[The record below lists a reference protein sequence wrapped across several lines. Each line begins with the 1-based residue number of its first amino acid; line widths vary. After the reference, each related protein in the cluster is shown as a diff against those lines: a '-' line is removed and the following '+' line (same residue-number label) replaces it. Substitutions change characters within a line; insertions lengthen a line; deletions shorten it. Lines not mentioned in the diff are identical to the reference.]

1 MANISKMRQDLKDLE
16 ESVDE
21 LPEEF
26 KDEVREEIKI
36 LKEQIAL
43 YEKQDSANDKLN
55 DQAEKKI
62 AKLEKVASSP
72 KTTPKVAAAV
82 KKNVAVAKKKLQEA
96 KKEDTKERGQ
106 KAREVKSAVAKAKSG
121 QRGRPKKAAP
131 PKKVVKRKSKAEV
144 KYKAALSSLEKLV
157 NRTAELKALYKGKGV
172 DLERDASRK
181 AKPFGWRLRGKGV
194 YRKPTKAEIKS
205 GAAYYEARPK
215 KADVSRSTY
224 PKLEDG
230 GMMAK
235 GGWTKNRKGEYR
247 KQTKRE
253 IANDIKAGAA
263 KKPGY
268 RYSDV
273 TGDRYFEDRPN
284 RSDKSRKL
292 KYDDGGMMSKDAMM
306 NDGGYMAK
314 GGWIKNRKGEYR
326 KQTKA
331 EIKNDIK
338 AGAAK
343 KPGYRYSDVTGDRY
357 FEDRPNRSDKS
368 RKLKY

>member
-1 MANISKMRQDLKDLE
+1 MANIKTLEANLKKMQDGLENADADDRQMFVDFI
-16 ESVDE
+16 DE
-21 LPEEF
+21 LKGEISKAKELEAK
-26 KDEVREEIKI
+26 KDS
-36 LKEQIAL
+36 LKV
-43 YEKQDSANDKLN
+43 K
-55 DQAEKKI
+55 AEKKI
-62 AKLEKVASSP
+62 ATIEKSVASP
-72 KTTPKVAAAV
+72 KTPAKVKGAVQKRIATAKKQVKEAQKEDIRERKTRVATKSVATIKKEAAA
-82 KKNVAVAKKKLQEA
+82 K
-96 KKEDTKERGQ
+96 
-106 KAREVKSAVAKAKSG
+106 
-121 QRGRPKKAAP
+121 RGRPKKAAP
-131 PKKVVKRKSKAEV
+131 PKKVVKRKSKAVV
-144 KYKAALSSLEKLV
+144 KYEKAISSLEKLV

-172 DLERDASRK
+172 DLDRDASRK

-205 GAAYYEARPK
+205 GEAYQEKRPS
-215 KADVSRSTY
+215 KADVTRSTY

-247 KQTKRE
+247 KQTKSE
-253 IANDIKAGAA
+253 IKNDIKFKA

-314 GGWIKNRKGEYR
+314 GGFTKNKKGEYR

-338 AGAAK
+338 FKAK

>member
-1 MANISKMRQDLKDLE
+1 
-16 ESVDE
+16 
-21 LPEEF
+21 
-26 KDEVREEIKI
+26 
-36 LKEQIAL
+36 
-43 YEKQDSANDKLN
+43 
-55 DQAEKKI
+55 
-62 AKLEKVASSP
+62 
-72 KTTPKVAAAV
+72 
-82 KKNVAVAKKKLQEA
+82 
-96 KKEDTKERGQ
+96 
-106 KAREVKSAVAKAKSG
+106 
-121 QRGRPKKAAP
+121 
-131 PKKVVKRKSKAEV
+131 
-144 KYKAALSSLEKLV
+144 
-157 NRTAELKALYKGKGV
+157 
-172 DLERDASRK
+172 
-181 AKPFGWRLRGKGV
+181 
-194 YRKPTKAEIKS
+194 
-205 GAAYYEARPK
+205 
-215 KADVSRSTY
+215 
-224 PKLEDG
+224 
-230 GMMAK
+230 MAK

-292 KYDDGGMMSKDAMM
+292 KYDDGGMM
-306 NDGGYMAK
+306 AK
-314 GGWIKNRKGEYR
+314 GGWTKNRKGEYR